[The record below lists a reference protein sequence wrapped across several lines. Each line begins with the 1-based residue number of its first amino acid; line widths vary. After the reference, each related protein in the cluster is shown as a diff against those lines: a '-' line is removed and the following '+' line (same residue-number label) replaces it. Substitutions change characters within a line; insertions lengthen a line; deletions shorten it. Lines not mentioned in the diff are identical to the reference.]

1 MDLIKVKDKN
11 GLYRD
16 EKNNAIINMNQNEYE
31 SYIESYKKVY
41 SEKQRIK
48 NLEKDVNTI
57 KDDLTEI
64 KNLLRGLANGS
75 W

>member
-75 W
+75 